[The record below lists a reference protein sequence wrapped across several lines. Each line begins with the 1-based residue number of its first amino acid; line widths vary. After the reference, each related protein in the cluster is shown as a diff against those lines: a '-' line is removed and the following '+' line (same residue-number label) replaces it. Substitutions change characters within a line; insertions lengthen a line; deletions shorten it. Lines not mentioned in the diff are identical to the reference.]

1 MKPFWKQF
9 ISPPQPSA
17 ISDYALE
24 IGSYSDVGRTRSI
37 NQDQL
42 GYVRFANDQTV
53 LTMVADGMG
62 GHRAGEVA
70 SQVAVATFQRL
81 FVGQFSDSNDY
92 REILVNSTIA
102 ANREIYQL
110 AQDFPEYQGMGTT
123 LVALAIINGYAYY
136 TNTGDSRLYC
146 LRKNDYRQLS
156 EDHTLVADMV
166 NKGLLTPAAAEN
178 HPDKHIITSA
188 LGTHGKLKISCP
200 NQPLAIEMGDCFL
213 LCSDGLYDLVKD
225 DEMRQTLVANSA
237 QQACEQL
244 VGLANARGGLDNIS
258 VLIVKILAKP
268 ISARRV
274 PITRA

>member
-92 REILVNSTIA
+92 REILVNRSEST
-102 ANREIYQL
+102 
-110 AQDFPEYQGMGTT
+110 
-123 LVALAIINGYAYY
+123 
-136 TNTGDSRLYC
+136 RL
-146 LRKNDYRQLS
+146 
-156 EDHTLVADMV
+156 
-166 NKGLLTPAAAEN
+166 
-178 HPDKHIITSA
+178 
-188 LGTHGKLKISCP
+188 
-200 NQPLAIEMGDCFL
+200 
-213 LCSDGLYDLVKD
+213 
-225 DEMRQTLVANSA
+225 NS
-237 QQACEQL
+237 
-244 VGLANARGGLDNIS
+244 S
-258 VLIVKILAKP
+258 HFH
-268 ISARRV
+268 
-274 PITRA
+274 